1 MRNKRTIMTAL
12 LLILTLA
19 LMLYLTA
26 CGHRDEDQAEEQTA
40 EEVAEQIEDMPEIVD
55 TIEGI
60 DDDLGPLLP
69 LQIQSVTLF
78 EDGTVALIPTDDLK
92 RNEIKDDAEDQEAIY
107 PFADSG
113 KVKKIYLVEYGN
125 GGYRTI
131 MALMKD
137 GTLSAINGNALVE
150 DHIIAVIPEVTG
162 RDNFVDVEQR
172 SDESGHYLI
181 GITDDGEEVELDYS
195 LNF

>member
-1 MRNKRTIMTAL
+1 MMRNKLTILLAL
-12 LLILTLA
+12 LMTLA
-19 LMLYLTA
+19 LMLCLTA
-26 CGHRDEDQAEEQTA
+26 CGDKEDEATEEQTA
-40 EEVAEQIEDMPEIVD
+40 EEVAEQIEDMPKIVN

-60 DDDLGPLLP
+60 DDDLGPLMP

-78 EDGTVALIPTDDLK
+78 EDGTVALIPTEDLK

-113 KVKKIYLVEYGN
+113 KVKQIYLVEYGN

-131 MALMKD
+131 MALLRD
-137 GTLSAINGNALVE
+137 GTLSAINGKALVE
-150 DHIIAVIPEVTG
+150 DHIVAVMDGVAG
-162 RDNFVDVEQR
+162 RENFVDVEER

-181 GITDDGEEVELDYS
+181 GITDDDQEVELDYS